1 MRFFQS
7 VLTRFYR
14 YPLFVSRCAQVGR
27 NLSMSGKFP
36 HITGHT
42 RIYIGEDVRIQAG
55 FTVSSGRTFDDPTL
69 VLEDGV
75 ILGERVVF
83 SVNRRV
89 VVGAGTHIGSR
100 CYISD
105 NDGHPRDPEARVKGL
120 PPAAEDILP
129 VSIGR
134 NVRIGS
140 GTYVTKGVTIGDGA
154 GIAMKSVVSYDILP
168 GAFVAGN
175 PARPVIGQGPG

>member
-1 MRFFQS
+1 
-7 VLTRFYR
+7 
-14 YPLFVSRCAQVGR
+14 
-27 NLSMSGKFP
+27 MSGKFP
-36 HITGHT
+36 HVTGHT
-42 RIYIGEDVRIQAG
+42 RIYIGNNVRIQAG

-75 ILGERVVF
+75 VLGERVVF
-83 SVNRRV
+83 SINKRV

-120 PPAAEDILP
+120 PPAPEDILP
-129 VSIGR
+129 ISIGH

-140 GTYVTKGVTIGDGA
+140 GTYVTKGVSIGDGA
-154 GIAMKSVVSYDILP
+154 SVAMKSVVSYDIAP

-175 PARPVIGQGPG
+175 PARPMPGRTAG